1 MRFSPLYHATLL
13 IRSLT
18 LGAVGPRNLVDV
30 AYLLALGIVGI
41 AIARRRV
48 AGLLLT

>member
-1 MRFSPLYHATLL
+1 VRFSPLYHAITL

-18 LGAVGPRNLVDV
+18 LGAVGPINVLNA
-30 AYLLALGIVGI
+30 AYLLVLGVIGI
-41 AIARRRV
+41 AVARRRM